1 MTENIVS
8 PYFLE
13 GKLSSAQ
20 IGNESALC
28 ASCKTKKEATLFGSL
43 KTIDLFMNY
52 FDISP
57 EFLDSCDFHTYF
69 NYLLTSNMNIKIHK
83 FFI

>member
-8 PYFLE
+8 PFFLE
-13 GKLSSAQ
+13 GKLSPAQ

-28 ASCKTKKEATLFGSL
+28 TSCKSKKEATLFGSL

-52 FDISP
+52 FDLSP
-57 EFLDSCDFHTYF
+57 EFLDSSDFHTYF
-69 NYLLTSNMNIKIHK
+69 YLLPYKYYEY
-83 FFI
+83 